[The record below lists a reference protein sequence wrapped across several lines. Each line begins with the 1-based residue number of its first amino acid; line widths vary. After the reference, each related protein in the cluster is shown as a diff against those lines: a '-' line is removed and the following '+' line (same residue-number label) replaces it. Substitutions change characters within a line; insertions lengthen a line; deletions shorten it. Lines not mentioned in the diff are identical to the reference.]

1 MTTENSRADALTNKQ
16 RAQIEQALRNA
27 KYGPSRLEVVVS
39 ILEDVLAASPVSQP
53 AAAPIDK
60 RCVGWAILN
69 GVCVVDFSR
78 DRAEADRTACEMQR
92 SHDLSGSLA
101 SFHVE
106 PVFIRTDAAPA
117 PSPADERAAFERHQG
132 YPRPE
137 YDGAAQEAWD
147 YHRKTWL
154 AALAFA
160 RASSANETG
169 AEGAE
174 QFEHVDAQNHVLRR
188 ALQRVMAR
196 LTSLLDED
204 QFADIES
211 IVKDAGVEPPAQA
224 DAREGMTD
232 AVEQL
237 NGLLDACENGSKAE
251 RVEARS
257 AIHAFYRRA
266 LLAAHPG
273 QPEPRECRH
282 CGWMCIPNST
292 PSTTHYPLPQPE
304 PSGEVMAFTTTVG
317 RLLATAPHFEECE
330 TPEPCLSALIHRYY
344 ENYFDREKG
353 REYAELYIAA
363 LYEAAR
369 AQGGD
374 HE

>member
-1 MTTENSRADALTNKQ
+1 
-16 RAQIEQALRNA
+16 
-27 KYGPSRLEVVVS
+27 
-39 ILEDVLAASPVSQP
+39 
-53 AAAPIDK
+53 
-60 RCVGWAILN
+60 
-69 GVCVVDFSR
+69 
-78 DRAEADRTACEMQR
+78 MQR